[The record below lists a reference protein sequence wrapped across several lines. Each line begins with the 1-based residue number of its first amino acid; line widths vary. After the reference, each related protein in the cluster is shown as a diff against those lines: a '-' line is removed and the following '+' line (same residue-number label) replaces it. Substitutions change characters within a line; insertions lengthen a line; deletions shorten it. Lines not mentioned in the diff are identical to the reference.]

1 VEGSNAVH
9 PVAAARDDLEL
20 TSRYW
25 VWLAPVDSIPLRE
38 GRAVSV
44 AGRDIAIFNLGDR
57 FAATDNRC
65 PHRGGPLADGIIA
78 GESVVCPLHGWKIS
92 LASGGVVGR
101 ACDGAC
107 VETYPTRV
115 DNGVIVI
122 GVPG

>member
-9 PVAAARDDLEL
+9 PIAAAGDDHEL
-20 TSRYW
+20 TARYW
-25 VWLAPVDSIPLRE
+25 LWLAPVDSVPLRE

-44 AGRDIAIFNLGDR
+44 GGRDIAIFNLGDR
-57 FAATDNRC
+57 FVATDNRC

-92 LASGGVVGR
+92 FASGGVEGR
-101 ACDGAC
+101 GCEGPC

-122 GVPG
+122 GVPA